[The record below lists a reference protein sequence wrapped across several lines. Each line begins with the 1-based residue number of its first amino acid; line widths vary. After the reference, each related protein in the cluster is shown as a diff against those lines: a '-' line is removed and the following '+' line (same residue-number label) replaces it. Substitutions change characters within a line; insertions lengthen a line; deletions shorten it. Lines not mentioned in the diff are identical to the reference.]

1 MGEATATLDGI
12 KYIKFG
18 NIWYIDGGE
27 GKLVVLSTISNPPST
42 TLLNS
47 LATQQ
52 EPPAAQQAP
61 APAPAAQQAPAP
73 EAAVIVSDP
82 TAAESPP
89 LNGFPDNTLNT
100 LFDGQQKVIEGL
112 GVIGTDSAGNKVVNQ
127 TALDNLSAD
136 EREIYDA
143 AVRIQNSISVERAR
157 RNAPDQVC
165 NTKQTSKGWSYENPS
180 KCEEY
185 LNSVAFQEAIQRY
198 KKDIVPA
205 DPCGKGTLSA
215 INTKLL
221 SFFKTLKKIKKY
233 GNLYVNGTLNN
244 ISQLSNLIRN
254 TSSIIASILKVFVQR
269 LRNYLL
275 GKIRAGIQDLIDKLL
290 PTVAKTIKNTIIQKV
305 VDNILCKFKD
315 IAKGLVQ
322 MVGDFLFELV
332 GKIVNVPFCAAQ
344 QFTNAMLNKL
354 GADIDRAI
362 GPVLDQINDVLGPVT
377 KVVGSVFQ
385 AIDFVLGFESFL
397 CEKPNCPDVKSFI
410 GNPRQDGPSQ
420 EEIDNFNNFIPSSG
434 DIVEGATAWTKDL
447 PIFGGTLGQYDGTL
461 PDSVTSCDTSAF
473 KCGPPT
479 VEIFGGGGAGAIG
492 NAVVN
497 RIGQIVGVDLV
508 WGGSNYSSP
517 PFVSFIDNCEN
528 GNYASGYAVI
538 DNNGVVVDIVM
549 VNNGSGYLS
558 QPSGLDEF
566 GEPVE
571 IFETEGASNDYIVC
585 LTGFDILSTGIGYNV
600 EDTVQFIPE
609 IPNVDTSIKITEVG
623 QILEIQ
629 LSNKVC
635 GITEI
640 PEVEINSVNGSGV
653 EIKPKFEF
661 INLKTIAIGIGNI
674 DDPTSIGIG
683 NIDDPTSIGIG
694 NREIITVIDCVK

>member
-1 MGEATATLDGI
+1 MENVLLIYGENGYVRIDDVWYAQINGRLEPRGESNKRLFTDASLNQLAEKEGI
-12 KYIKFG
+12 KLPEGSYEVP
-18 NIWYIDGGE
+18 GG
-27 GKLVVLSTISNPPST
+27 
-42 TLLNS
+42 
-47 LATQQ
+47 Q
-52 EPPAAQQAP
+52 AQQAP
-61 APAPAAQQAPAP
+61 APAPAAAQAQKPG
-73 EAAVIVSDP
+73 AAVIVSDP

-89 LNGFPDNTLNT
+89 LNGFPDNTLNI

-215 INTKLL
+215 INTQLL

-290 PTVAKTIKNTIIQKV
+290 PTVAKSLKNTIIQKV
-305 VDNILCKFKD
+305 VDNIFCKFKD

-344 QFTNAMLNKL
+344 QFSNAMLNKL

-362 GPVLDQINDVLGPVT
+362 SPILSQINDVLGPVT

-397 CEKPNCPDVKSFI
+397 CEKPNCPDVKSFV
-410 GNPRQDGPSQ
+410 GDPRKDGPSQ
-420 EEIDNFNNFIPSSG
+420 REIDNFNNFIPSSG
-434 DIVEGATAWTKDL
+434 DIVEGATGWTKDL

-497 RIGQIVGVDLV
+497 RVGQIVGVDLV

-517 PFVSFIDNCEN
+517 PFVSFVDNCEN

-538 DNNGVVVDIVM
+538 DNNGAVVDIVM

-566 GEPVE
+566 DEPVE
-571 IFETEGASNDYIVC
+571 IVETEGASNDYIVC

-600 EDTVQFIPE
+600 EDTVQFTPE
-609 IPNVDTSIKITEVG
+609 IPNADTSIKMTEVG

-661 INLKTIAIGIGNI
+661 INLKTI
-674 DDPTSIGIG
+674 DDPTSIGIE
-683 NIDDPTSIGIG
+683 
-694 NREIITVIDCVK
+694 NREIITVIDCVR